1 MMPIQT
7 YKIVIVGDAG
17 VGKTTFINHHLN
29 GGFSARYISTLGVDI
44 RPVHFNT
51 NYGEIIFDVWD
62 TAGQEKFS
70 GLGDR
75 YYTDARGAIAMFD
88 TTAKSTLRN
97 VEKWTNDVKRIT
109 GEIPIMIYG
118 TKCDILNRLSQV
130 IQLPNRVC
138 GKNYNLISAKTKINL
153 NMPFLN
159 LARQLTGKEDL
170 VFLN

>member
-51 NYGEIIFDVWD
+51 NYGEIIFDIWD

-97 VEKWTNDVKRIT
+97 VEKWTSDVKRIT
-109 GEIPIMIYG
+109 GEIPIIIYG
-118 TKCDILNRLSQV
+118 TKCDIQ
-130 IQLPNRVC
+130 NRVC
-138 GKNYNLISAKTKINL
+138 GGKYNLISAKTKINL